1 MTQLLK
7 RFVQE
12 EQAPTIV
19 EYAFM
24 LVLVAIAVALAAP
37 NISNA
42 VVAVFTQVAGIL
54 GFGG

>member
-1 MTQLLK
+1 MSQLLK
-7 RFVQE
+7 QFVRE
-12 EQAPTIV
+12 ESAPTIV

-42 VVAVFTQVAGIL
+42 VVNVFQQVSGIL
-54 GFGG
+54 GG